1 MTETA
6 GNIILDAYKELVAI
20 PSEAAIPA
28 SKVQAG
34 LFYLNAMMDDFA
46 VTGINLGFT
55 SVDSLSDIVTVV
67 DGALEGIVKNLALE
81 ISPSFKATL
90 TSGDLFDQAQTS
102 LDVLRQISFD
112 RPGQTPYSEN
122 LPTGSGNYDYNGD
135 RFYSVPDDPLFT
147 EVGGNIAPEAVDE
160 S

>member
-6 GNIILDAYKELVAI
+6 GDIILDAYKELVAI
-20 PSEAAIPA
+20 PSEASIPA

-34 LFYLNAMMDDFA
+34 IFYLNAMMDDFA

-55 SVDSLSDIVTVV
+55 GVNSLSDTITVD
-67 DGALEGIVKNLALE
+67 DGALEGIVKNLAIE
-81 ISPSFKATL
+81 ISPSFKATI
-90 TSGDLFDQAQTS
+90 TSVDLFNQAQAS
-102 LDVLRQISFD
+102 LDVLRQISFE
-112 RPGQTPYSEN
+112 RPGQSPFSHN
-122 LPTGSGNYDYNGD
+122 LPMGSGNHDFNEDKFYDLPN
-135 RFYSVPDDPLFT
+135 DPILT